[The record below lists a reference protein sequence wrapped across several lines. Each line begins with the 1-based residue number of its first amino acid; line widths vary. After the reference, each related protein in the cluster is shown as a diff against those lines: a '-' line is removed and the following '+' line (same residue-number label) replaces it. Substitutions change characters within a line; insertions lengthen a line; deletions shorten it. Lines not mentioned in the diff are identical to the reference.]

1 MLNVT
6 EDKINFSM
14 KDEGKVTM
22 RRLKAVFAI
31 VILTVAFWALQTR
44 HGVLPPLGKL
54 LDPVGGFWRNNASSD
69 VLPKKIDLPGL
80 HGPVS
85 VVWDDR
91 HVPYIFAADEH
102 DLIQTQGYLT
112 ARDRLWQMEFIARFA
127 GGRLAEI
134 IGPQGLAQDRFQRR
148 LGMTWGAENFVKGLE
163 GNTAMK
169 AVVEAY
175 AEGVNAYIRTLRRA
189 DYPLEYK
196 ILDYAPETWTAVHS
210 ALLLKYMAWNM
221 TGGESELALTKTR
234 EKLGSTETDRLFPFH
249 APFQD
254 PIIPP
259 GTKWA
264 FKALPASGVP
274 VVVKTAVGLP
284 GQSGLIPADAY
295 ADLIGSN
302 DWAVSGAKTKTGYPI
317 LCNDPHL
324 QLTLPSIW
332 YEIQLS
338 APGMNVSGVS
348 LPGAPGIIIGF
359 NEKIAWGVTNA
370 GSDVLDFYAIT
381 FKDSKREEYAYDGGW
396 RKTTV
401 RREEIKVRGGRP
413 VIEDVIYA
421 HHGPVPNPDGGAD
434 APAWIPADAA
444 MRWTGHDPSGA
455 IEAFYGLNR
464 AQNYEDFMAAIA
476 KYDCPAQNFVYAGLD
491 GRIAIWHN
499 GKFPL
504 RAKGQGRYL
513 QDGSSPSEEWPGW
526 VPMDQVPHIEN
537 PARGF
542 VSSANQSPADA
553 AYPYYLGWNY
563 GTFERGARINEILS
577 APTLFTPE
585 DMVKMQSDALNMRAR
600 AILPRLLE
608 LLPKTGLTAEEK
620 ARADEFA
627 AWDFVHRSESVEP
640 TVFNRFWIELTA
652 AVWNDDLS
660 EKGKLAATPGAEVTM
675 DLILREP
682 DSPYFDDL
690 TTPETETLGE
700 IVRLSFTRA
709 VSWLTKQLGPFGPR
723 WRWGQAQPVTIG
735 HLGRMPGLG
744 APPLAVSGGRNI
756 VNAASGSHGPS
767 WRMVVEMGPTVRA
780 WGILP
785 GGASGNP
792 GSRFYDLG
800 GRDWAA
806 GKTYELLFL
815 KSSDERHPRIAG
827 RTEIGGAR

>member
-348 LPGAPGIIIGF
+348 LPGA
-359 NEKIAWGVTNA
+359 
-370 GSDVLDFYAIT
+370 
-381 FKDSKREEYAYDGGW
+381 
-396 RKTTV
+396 
-401 RREEIKVRGGRP
+401 
-413 VIEDVIYA
+413 
-421 HHGPVPNPDGGAD
+421 
-434 APAWIPADAA
+434 
-444 MRWTGHDPSGA
+444 
-455 IEAFYGLNR
+455 
-464 AQNYEDFMAAIA
+464 
-476 KYDCPAQNFVYAGLD
+476 
-491 GRIAIWHN
+491 
-499 GKFPL
+499 
-504 RAKGQGRYL
+504 
-513 QDGSSPSEEWPGW
+513 
-526 VPMDQVPHIEN
+526 
-537 PARGF
+537 
-542 VSSANQSPADA
+542 
-553 AYPYYLGWNY
+553 
-563 GTFERGARINEILS
+563 
-577 APTLFTPE
+577 
-585 DMVKMQSDALNMRAR
+585 
-600 AILPRLLE
+600 
-608 LLPKTGLTAEEK
+608 
-620 ARADEFA
+620 
-627 AWDFVHRSESVEP
+627 ES
-640 TVFNRFWIELTA
+640 
-652 AVWNDDLS
+652 
-660 EKGKLAATPGAEVTM
+660 
-675 DLILREP
+675 
-682 DSPYFDDL
+682 
-690 TTPETETLGE
+690 
-700 IVRLSFTRA
+700 
-709 VSWLTKQLGPFGPR
+709 
-723 WRWGQAQPVTIG
+723 
-735 HLGRMPGLG
+735 
-744 APPLAVSGGRNI
+744 
-756 VNAASGSHGPS
+756 
-767 WRMVVEMGPTVRA
+767 
-780 WGILP
+780 
-785 GGASGNP
+785 
-792 GSRFYDLG
+792 
-800 GRDWAA
+800 
-806 GKTYELLFL
+806 
-815 KSSDERHPRIAG
+815 
-827 RTEIGGAR
+827 